1 MERKRNLQRST
12 KNHQEILIRL
22 LVSERGRNMDRR
34 NAGDLRYKT
43 ARKKQLESDQKSK
56 RHTYKYVT
64 SEKRHTYHPEPVT
77 KDDEFA
83 LLLSRP
89 IIFQN
94 CFPNIVRFCAAI
106 FYIFPIFYLS
116 TKEKWKKVRGEM
128 KSISCP
134 H

>member
-56 RHTYKYVT
+56 KTYVQIRN
-64 SEKRHTYHPEPVT
+64 EKRHMYRNYSEKTKKRNTYT
-77 KDDEFA
+77 
-83 LLLSRP
+83 
-89 IIFQN
+89 
-94 CFPNIVRFCAAI
+94 
-106 FYIFPIFYLS
+106 YIKRATGGTTVKQRKNTHLRSEIRTFDQ
-116 TKEKWKKVRGEM
+116 KEV
-128 KSISCP
+128 
-134 H
+134 